1 MRTFRT
7 ARPRTALLA
16 TTTAALAVLALTACQ
31 SGMGTQDEGKAP
43 STPTVSSAAHSPAA
57 QNTGYSQAGSGSG
70 SSTAQGSDAAS
81 HTGTGTGTGKEAGAG
96 SAGGGSGSGKG
107 SGTTSTSPV
116 LCNGANTRVTA
127 QEVSR
132 PVDHMLITATNT
144 GSRPCA
150 LTYYP
155 FLRFDEMQWA
165 PGAFEESRPQAVTTL
180 APGES
185 GYAGVRLSAADGSG
199 ENGTTGHKLTVLFQ
213 GRTPRSDAGPT
224 AEVKL
229 PAKGVHYDSRLTAT
243 YWQTTAADA
252 LTW

>member
-1 MRTFRT
+1 MRTLRT
-7 ARPRTALLA
+7 TRPRTALLA
-16 TTTAALAVLALTACQ
+16 TTTAALAALALTACQ
-31 SGMGTQDEGKAP
+31 SGMGTQDEGKAS
-43 STPTVSSAAHSPAA
+43 STPTVSSAVHSPAA
-57 QNTGYSQAGSGSG
+57 QNTGSSQTGSGSG
-70 SSTAQGSDAAS
+70 SSTTQGSDATS
-81 HTGTGTGTGKEAGAG
+81 HTGKGTGAG
-96 SAGGGSGSGKG
+96 SAGSGSGSGSGKG
-107 SGTTSTSPV
+107 SGTTTASPV

-229 PAKGVHYDSRLTAT
+229 PAKGVHYDSELTAT

>member
-1 MRTFRT
+1 MRTLRT

-16 TTTAALAVLALTACQ
+16 TTTAALAALALTACQ
-31 SGMGTQDEGKAP
+31 SGMGTQDEGKAS
-43 STPTVSSAAHSPAA
+43 STPTVSSAVHSPAA
-57 QNTGYSQAGSGSG
+57 QNTGSSQTGSGSG
-70 SSTAQGSDAAS
+70 SSTTQGSDAAS
-81 HTGTGTGTGKEAGAG
+81 HTGKGTGAG
-96 SAGGGSGSGKG
+96 SAGSGSGSGSGKG
-107 SGTTSTSPV
+107 SGTTTASPV

-229 PAKGVHYDSRLTAT
+229 PAKGVHYDSELTAT

>member
-1 MRTFRT
+1 MRTLRT
-7 ARPRTALLA
+7 TRPRTALLA
-16 TTTAALAVLALTACQ
+16 TTTAALAALALTACQ
-31 SGMGTQDEGKAP
+31 SGMGTQDEGKAS
-43 STPTVSSAAHSPAA
+43 STPTVSSAVHSPAA
-57 QNTGYSQAGSGSG
+57 QNTGSSQTGSGSG
-70 SSTAQGSDAAS
+70 SSTTQGSDATS
-81 HTGTGTGTGKEAGAG
+81 HTGKGTGAG
-96 SAGGGSGSGKG
+96 SAGSGSGSGKG
-107 SGTTSTSPV
+107 SGTTTASPV

-229 PAKGVHYDSRLTAT
+229 PAKGVHYDSELTAT

>member
-1 MRTFRT
+1 MRTLRT
-7 ARPRTALLA
+7 TRPRTALLA
-16 TTTAALAVLALTACQ
+16 TTTAALAALALTACQ
-31 SGMGTQDEGKAP
+31 SGMGTQDEGKAS
-43 STPTVSSAAHSPAA
+43 STPTVSSAVHSPAA
-57 QNTGYSQAGSGSG
+57 QNTGSSQTGSGSG
-70 SSTAQGSDAAS
+70 SSTTQGSDATS
-81 HTGTGTGTGKEAGAG
+81 HTGKGTGAG
-96 SAGGGSGSGKG
+96 SAGSGSGSGSGKG
-107 SGTTSTSPV
+107 SGTTTASPV

-199 ENGTTGHKLTVLFQ
+199 ENGTTGHNLTVLFQ

-224 AEVKL
+224 ADVKL
-229 PAKGVHYDSRLTAT
+229 PAKGVHYDSELTAT

>member
-1 MRTFRT
+1 MRTLRT
-7 ARPRTALLA
+7 TRPRTALLA
-16 TTTAALAVLALTACQ
+16 TTTAALAALALTACQ
-31 SGMGTQDEGKAP
+31 SGMGTQDEGKAS
-43 STPTVSSAAHSPAA
+43 STPTVSSAVHSPAA
-57 QNTGYSQAGSGSG
+57 QNTGSSQTGSGSG
-70 SSTAQGSDAAS
+70 SSTTQGSDATS
-81 HTGTGTGTGKEAGAG
+81 HTGRGTGAG
-96 SAGGGSGSGKG
+96 SAGSGSGSGSGSGKG
-107 SGTTSTSPV
+107 SGTTTASPV

-229 PAKGVHYDSRLTAT
+229 PAKGVHYDSELTAT

>member
-1 MRTFRT
+1 MRTFRN
-7 ARPRTALLA
+7 ARPHTALLA

-31 SGMGTQDEGKAP
+31 SGMGTQDEGKAS

-57 QNTGYSQAGSGSG
+57 QNTGSSQAGSGSG

-81 HTGTGTGTGKEAGAG
+81 HTGKGTGTG
-96 SAGGGSGSGKG
+96 SAGGGSASGKG
-107 SGTTSTSPV
+107 SGTTTASPV

-229 PAKGVHYDSRLTAT
+229 PAKGVHYDSELTAT
-243 YWQTTAADA
+243 YWQATASDA

>member
-1 MRTFRT
+1 MRTLRT
-7 ARPRTALLA
+7 TRPRTALLA
-16 TTTAALAVLALTACQ
+16 TTTAALAALALTACQ
-31 SGMGTQDEGKAP
+31 SGMGTQDEGKAS
-43 STPTVSSAAHSPAA
+43 STPTVSSAVHSPAA
-57 QNTGYSQAGSGSG
+57 QNTGSSQTGSGSG
-70 SSTAQGSDAAS
+70 SSTTQGSDAAS
-81 HTGTGTGTGKEAGAG
+81 HTGRGTGAG
-96 SAGGGSGSGKG
+96 SAGSGSGSGSGSGKG
-107 SGTTSTSPV
+107 SGTTTASPV

-229 PAKGVHYDSRLTAT
+229 PAKGVHYDSELTAT

>member
-1 MRTFRT
+1 MRTLRT
-7 ARPRTALLA
+7 TRPRTALLA
-16 TTTAALAVLALTACQ
+16 TTTAALAALALTACQ
-31 SGMGTQDEGKAP
+31 SGMGTQDEGKAS
-43 STPTVSSAAHSPAA
+43 STPTVSSAVHSPAA
-57 QNTGYSQAGSGSG
+57 QNTGSSQTGSGSG
-70 SSTAQGSDAAS
+70 SSTTQGSDATS
-81 HTGTGTGTGKEAGAG
+81 HTGKGTGAG
-96 SAGGGSGSGKG
+96 SAGSGSGSGSGSGKG
-107 SGTTSTSPV
+107 SGTTTASPV

-229 PAKGVHYDSRLTAT
+229 PAKGVHYDSELTAT